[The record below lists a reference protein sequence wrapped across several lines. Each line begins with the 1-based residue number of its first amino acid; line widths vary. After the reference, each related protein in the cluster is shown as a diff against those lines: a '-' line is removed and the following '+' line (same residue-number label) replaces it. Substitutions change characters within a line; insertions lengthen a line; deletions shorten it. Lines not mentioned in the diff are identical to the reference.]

1 MALYVASWGMAAGKT
16 SLCVA
21 IGRWLQRNGKKAG
34 YMKPV
39 TVADGDAYRDA
50 EFLKEVLELSE
61 PSEVISPL
69 RMSNE
74 GSMKQELAGGAL
86 GAKVK
91 QSHGDIVRGKDVVI
105 VEGFGDLAKGDY
117 IADAS
122 YQVVEA
128 LNAGVIVVVAYAV
141 DLSWETMASSA
152 QKFGQH
158 LLGLVVSR
166 VPVNKIESVRA
177 EAGSR
182 LDGKGI
188 KVLGFIPDDRR
199 LFGISVSEMADQLQ
213 AETLC
218 CKDRSAELV
227 ENVMIGALT
236 PDSGEDYFKR
246 KDGKAVVI
254 RGDRPDVQLAAL
266 STSTKCLVLTG
277 GVGPIA
283 QVLGWAEDK
292 EVPIIVTKQ
301 DTLTTVAEVE
311 KAFVQARFRHPRKLD
326 ALETLLRGN
335 LDFQSIRQGL
345 GLAG

>member
-1 MALYVASWGMAAGKT
+1 MALYVASWGTAAGKT
-16 SLCVA
+16 SLCAA
-21 IGRWLQRNGKKAG
+21 IGKWLQRNDKKAG

-39 TVADGDAYRDA
+39 TVANGGTDKDA
-50 EFLKEVLELSE
+50 EFVKQVLGLSE
-61 PSEVISPL
+61 SPEVISPL
-69 RMSNE
+69 RVTNE
-74 GSMKQELAGGAL
+74 GSVKQELAGGAL
-86 GAKVK
+86 GARVK

-105 VEGFGDLAKGDY
+105 VEGFGDLAKGGY
-117 IADAS
+117 VADAS

-128 LNAGVIVVVAYAV
+128 LNARVIIVVGYEV
-141 DLSWETMASSA
+141 DLSWETIASSA

-158 LLGLVVSR
+158 LLGAVVSR
-166 VPVNKIESVRA
+166 VPVSKIESVRA
-177 EAGSR
+177 EAGSG

-188 KVLGFIPDDRR
+188 KLLGLVPDDRR
-199 LFGISVSEMADQLQ
+199 LFGISVSEIADQLQ
-213 AETLC
+213 ADTLC
-218 CKDRSAELV
+218 CRDRSVELV
-227 ENVMIGALT
+227 ENVMVGALT

-246 KDGKAVVI
+246 KTGKAVVV

-277 GVGPIA
+277 GVAPIA

-292 EVPIIVTKQ
+292 EVPVLVTKR
-301 DTLTTVAEVE
+301 DTLSTVAEVE
-311 KAFVQARFRHPRKLD
+311 KAFVQARFRHPDKLD